1 MSNIMYRTEMSI
13 DSPRKAIDVMMFE
26 ITSLQNEDI
35 LDYVVDN
42 YNLPRILKKNIN
54 DIIDDI
60 EDDEEDDED
69 IKYMLN
75 EIIYCIEEET
85 GVKVNYALW
94 LAEKN
99 AVIEYYEG
107 NERDIYGYDTSNA
120 VILSDLGE
128 EGILFGYEEEPEPVE
143 IFNNTNTIVT
153 EAMIRKARH
162 LLK

>member
-1 MSNIMYRTEMSI
+1 MDLGAS
-13 DSPRKAIDVMMFE
+13 
-26 ITSLQNEDI
+26 
-35 LDYVVDN
+35 
-42 YNLPRILKKNIN
+42 PRILKKNIN
-54 DIIDDI
+54 DIIDNI
-60 EDDEEDDED
+60 EDVEEDDED

-94 LAEKN
+94 LAEKD
-99 AVIEYYEG
+99 AVIKYYEG
-107 NERDIYGYDTSNA
+107 DERDIYGYDTSNA

-128 EGILFGYEEEPEPVE
+128 DGILFGYEEEPKPVK